1 MATENLG
8 IDSLTIG
15 VSHAGMDAYRD
26 ALKLEI
32 LQTTKELID
41 DFSDVETS
49 INNCWQGV
57 SRDRFLNVFQQ
68 TREQIKNDLDAEY
81 NDLDARLSELEYAY
95 YQQDSNMMVE

>member
-26 ALKLEI
+26 ELKMEVM
-32 LQTTKELID
+32 QTTKELID
-41 DFSDVETS
+41 DYADVETA

-57 SRDRFLNVFQQ
+57 SRDIFLEKFKT

-81 NDLDARLSELEYAY
+81 NDLEARLNELEYMY
-95 YQQDSNMMVE
+95 YQQDSNMMME

>member
-1 MATENLG
+1 MHGENLG

-26 ALKLEI
+26 ALRMEI
-32 LQTTKELID
+32 LQTTRDLID
-41 DFSDVETS
+41 DVADVETS

-57 SRDRFLNVFQQ
+57 SRDRFLEAFQQ

-95 YQQDSNMMVE
+95 YQQDSNMIVE

>member
-26 ALKLEI
+26 ELKMAVIQE
-32 LQTTKELID
+32 TKELID
-41 DFSDVETS
+41 DYADVES
-49 INNCWQGV
+49 AINSCWQGI
-57 SRDRFLNVFQQ
+57 SRDRFLEAFKT

-81 NDLDARLSELEYAY
+81 NDLDARLNELEYMY
-95 YQQDSNMMVE
+95 YQQDSNMMME

>member
-15 VSHAGMDAYRD
+15 VSRSGMDAYREE
-26 ALKLEI
+26 LKMEVI
-32 LQTTKELID
+32 QTTKELID
-41 DFSDVETS
+41 DYADVETA

-57 SRDRFLNVFQQ
+57 SRDRFLDKFKN

-81 NDLDARLSELEYAY
+81 NDLNARLEELEYMY
-95 YQQDSNMMVE
+95 YQQDSNMIME